1 MAGNIIVGVTGASV
15 SRRAVD
21 WAIERATRRRQ
32 SIELISVV
40 GGAIGAIGEAEV
52 LGAAQTATQQLLDG
66 EAKRVADAGVPVSTR
81 VESGN
86 PVTKLVEASAGAAV
100 LVIGSDYRGTGSGPA
115 RGVHGIRIAAGATC
129 PVVVV
134 PDRDL
139 GEGMGVVVGVDGSDV
154 TEHAIEFAASEAD
167 RLGEPLIAVSVWT
180 PVNTPR
186 NAMEVYPDLYL
197 ANMQSMTEEV
207 LALSL
212 AGLSSRYPDLRIVR
226 RVERG
231 HPSQVLTAIAADAR
245 MVVVGTHGRRALA
258 RFLLGSI
265 SQELLSH
272 LPTVTA
278 VVR

>member
-1 MAGNIIVGVTGASV
+1 MAGNIIVGVTGAPV

-21 WAIERATRRRQ
+21 WAIERAVQRRQ
-32 SIELISVV
+32 AIELVSVV
-40 GGAIGAIGEAEV
+40 GGAIGTVGEAEV

-66 EAKRVADAGVPVSTR
+66 EAKRVSDAGATVTTR

-86 PVTKLVEASAGAAV
+86 PVTTLIEAAGSAAL
-100 LVIGSDYRGTGSGPA
+100 LVIGSDYRGTGTGPA
-115 RGVHGIRIAAGATC
+115 RGVHGIRIAAGAKC
-129 PVVVV
+129 PVIVV

-139 GEGMGVVVGVDGSDV
+139 GEGMGVVVGIDGSTV
-154 TEHAIEFAASEAD
+154 SEHAIDFAAAEAD
-167 RLGEPLIAVSVWT
+167 RLGEPLIAVTAWT
-180 PVNTPR
+180 PLHTPR

-197 ANMQSMTEEV
+197 ANMQSMAEEV

-212 AGLSSRYPDLRIVR
+212 AGLSARYPDLRIVR

-231 HPSQVLTAIAADAR
+231 HPSHILAGVAENAR
-245 MVVVGTHGRRALA
+245 MVVVGTHGRGPVA

>member
-1 MAGNIIVGVTGASV
+1 MSGRIIVGVTGAPV

-21 WAIERATRRRQ
+21 WAVTRAAQTRQ
-32 SIELISVV
+32 SVELVAVV

-52 LGAAQTATQQLLDG
+52 LGAAQTAAQQLLDD
-66 EAKRVADAGVPVSTR
+66 EAARVGGDVTTRVA
-81 VESGN
+81 SGN
-86 PVTKLVEASAGAAV
+86 PISVLVEASAEAAM
-100 LVIGSDYRGTGSGPA
+100 LVIGSDYRGAGTGPA
-115 RGVHGIRIAAGATC
+115 RGVHGMRIAAAAKC

-139 GEGMGVVVGVDGSDV
+139 GEGAGVVVGVDGSDV
-154 TEHAIEFAASEAD
+154 SEHAIEFAAAEAD

-180 PVNTPR
+180 PLHTPR
-186 NAMEVYPDLYL
+186 TAMEVYPDLYL
-197 ANMQSMTEEV
+197 ANMQSAAEET

-212 AGLSSRYPDLRIVR
+212 AGISSRYPDLKVVR
-226 RVERG
+226 RAERG
-231 HPSQVLTAIAADAR
+231 HPSQVLSEIARDAR
-245 MVVVGTHGRRALA
+245 LAVVGTHGRGAVA

-272 LPTVTA
+272 LPTATA

>member
-1 MAGNIIVGVTGASV
+1 MAGNIIVGVGGAPV
-15 SRRAVD
+15 ARRAVD
-21 WAIERATRRRQ
+21 WAILRAKQRRH
-32 SIELISVV
+32 SVELISVV
-40 GGAIGAIGEAEV
+40 GGAIGTVGEAEV
-52 LGAAQTATQQLLDG
+52 LGAAQAATQQLLDH
-66 EAKRVADAGVPVSTR
+66 EAERVRAAGIAVSTR

-86 PVTKLVEASAGAAV
+86 PVAKLIEASASASL
-100 LVIGSDYRGTGSGPA
+100 LVIGSDYRGPGSGPS
-115 RGVHGIRIAAGATC
+115 RGVRGIRIAAGAKS
-129 PVVVV
+129 PVAVV

-139 GEGMGVVVGVDGSDV
+139 GEGNGVVVGIDGSSV
-154 TEHAIEFAASEAD
+154 SEHAIEFAASEAD
-167 RLGEPLIAVSVWT
+167 RLREPLIAVSAWT
-180 PVNTPR
+180 PVPAPR

-212 AGLSSRYPDLRIVR
+212 AGLSSRYPDLKIIR

-231 HPSQVLTAIAADAR
+231 YPSRVLGSVAEDAR
-245 MVVVGTHGRRALA
+245 MVVVGTHGRGAVA
-258 RFLLGSI
+258 RFLLGSV